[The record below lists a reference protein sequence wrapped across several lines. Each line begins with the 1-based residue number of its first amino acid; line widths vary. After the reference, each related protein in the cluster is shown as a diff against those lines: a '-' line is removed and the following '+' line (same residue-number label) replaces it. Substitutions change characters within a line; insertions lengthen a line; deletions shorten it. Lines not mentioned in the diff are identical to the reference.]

1 MPIHNELLALAREMV
16 DRNPAAPVESELRR
30 AVSTAYYALFHLL
43 IHEGTARLVA
53 RSSLRSRVAR
63 TFEHKF
69 MSAVCKEFGAL
80 LPNPAGLYVHN
91 SGSVIPAGVVTIA
104 SEFVTLQDARLSADY
119 DTAIIWS
126 HIEAEDRVASAELA
140 FGEWPGIQSD
150 SGTDLFLAELWCR
163 GIPKRN

>member
-1 MPIHNELLALAREMV
+1 MPIHIELLALAREMV

-53 RSSLRSRVAR
+53 KANLRSRVAR

-80 LPNPAGLYVHN
+80 LPNTTGQYIHG
-91 SGSVIPAGVVTIA
+91 SGTVIPAGVITIA
-104 SEFVTLQDARLSADY
+104 AEFVTLQDARLSVDY
-119 DTAIIWS
+119 DTAIVWEYT
-126 HIEAEDRVASAELA
+126 EAEDRVASAELA
-140 FGEWPGIQSD
+140 FGEWPRIQAEP
-150 SGTDLFLAELWCR
+150 GTDLFLAELWCR